1 MSAAYRIQSVCECQA
16 VLTAE
21 LNEARQVLHGFSSH
35 GRFSAAAPANSVGAD
50 GERFDVVWLCPRCGR
65 NTLRTFYAGALVR
78 LPVAEP
84 AAAAEEANGDEQD
97 AMLPA

>member
-21 LNEARQVLHGFSSH
+21 LNERRQVLRGWSSR
-35 GRFSAAAPANSVGAD
+35 GRSSSCAPANSVGAD
-50 GERFDVVWLCPRCGR
+50 GERFDVVWQCPRCGR
-65 NTLRTFYAGALVR
+65 NSLRTFYAGALVR
-78 LPVAEP
+78 LPAPEP
-84 AAAAEEANGDEQD
+84 LADGTDADPQG